1 MDGHWGNILLGR
13 TLYVG
18 SSMIIRGIILIAS
31 ILLLSVG
38 LLTSLTPGLNNFLL
52 PVEVTSKESVIMIRS
67 IAGLFIGLGY
77 LSVRFVFSSSRV
89 QIGNV
94 LLSITSCA
102 IFSKICS
109 FIFDGVTN
117 YSIIVFSFMVLYAI
131 GLYYLQKKRKNEID
145 YHL

>member
-1 MDGHWGNILLGR
+1 MDGDWGNILLGC

-31 ILLLSVG
+31 ILMLLVG

-52 PVEVTSKESVIMIRS
+52 PIEVTSNEAIIMVRS
-67 IAGLFIGLGY
+67 ISGLFIGLGY
-77 LSVRFVFSSSRV
+77 LSIRFAFSSSRV

-94 LLSITSCA
+94 LLSIISCA

-109 FIFDGVTN
+109 FIFDGITN
-117 YSIIVFSFMVLYAI
+117 YSIIVFSLMVLYAI

-145 YHL
+145 YNL

>member
-1 MDGHWGNILLGR
+1 MDGHWGNIFLGR

-102 IFSKICS
+102 IFSNICS

-145 YHL
+145 YNL

>member
-1 MDGHWGNILLGR
+1 MDGDWGNILLGC

-31 ILLLSVG
+31 ILMLLVG

-52 PVEVTSKESVIMIRS
+52 PIEVTSNEAVIMVRS
-67 IAGLFIGLGY
+67 ISGLFIGLGY
-77 LSVRFVFSSSRV
+77 LSIRFVFSSSRV
-89 QIGNV
+89 QVGNV
-94 LLSITSCA
+94 LLSIISCA

-109 FIFDGVTN
+109 FIFDGITN

-145 YHL
+145 YNL

>member
-1 MDGHWGNILLGR
+1 MDGDWGNILLGC

-31 ILLLSVG
+31 ILMLLVG

-52 PVEVTSKESVIMIRS
+52 PIEVTSNEAIIMVRS
-67 IAGLFIGLGY
+67 ISGLFIGLGY
-77 LSVRFVFSSSRV
+77 LSIRFVFSSSRV

-94 LLSITSCA
+94 LLSIISCA

-109 FIFDGVTN
+109 FIFDGITN

-145 YHL
+145 YNL

>member
-52 PVEVTSKESVIMIRS
+52 PIEVTSNEAVIMMR
-67 IAGLFIGLGY
+67 AYLAC
-77 LSVRFVFSSSRV
+77 LSVLDIYLFDLYFHHLEFKLGMSSF
-89 QIGNV
+89 
-94 LLSITSCA
+94 L
-102 IFSKICS
+102 
-109 FIFDGVTN
+109 
-117 YSIIVFSFMVLYAI
+117 
-131 GLYYLQKKRKNEID
+131 
-145 YHL
+145 

>member
-1 MDGHWGNILLGR
+1 MDGDWGNILLGC

-31 ILLLSVG
+31 ILMLLVG

-52 PVEVTSKESVIMIRS
+52 PIEVTSNEAVIMVRS
-67 IAGLFIGLGY
+67 ISGLFIGLGY
-77 LSVRFVFSSSRV
+77 LSIRFVSSSSRV
-89 QIGNV
+89 QVGNV
-94 LLSITSCA
+94 LLSIISCA

-109 FIFDGVTN
+109 FIFDGITN

-145 YHL
+145 YNL

>member
-1 MDGHWGNILLGR
+1 MDGHCGNILLGS

-18 SSMIIRGIILIAS
+18 SFMIIRGIIFIAS

-52 PVEVTSKESVIMIRS
+52 PIEVTSNEAVIMVRS
-67 IAGLFIGLGY
+67 ISGLFIGLGY
-77 LSVRFVFSSSRV
+77 LSIRFVFSSSRV

-94 LLSITSCA
+94 LLSIISCA

-109 FIFDGVTN
+109 FIFDGITN
-117 YSIIVFSFMVLYAI
+117 YSIIVFSLMVLYAI

-145 YHL
+145 YNL

>member
-1 MDGHWGNILLGR
+1 MDGDWGNILLGC

-31 ILLLSVG
+31 ILMLLVG

-52 PVEVTSKESVIMIRS
+52 PIEVTSNEALIMVRS
-67 IAGLFIGLGY
+67 ISGLFIGLGY
-77 LSVRFVFSSSRV
+77 LSIRFVFSSSRV

-94 LLSITSCA
+94 LLSIISCA

-109 FIFDGVTN
+109 FIFDGITN
-117 YSIIVFSFMVLYAI
+117 YSIIVFSLMVLYAI

-145 YHL
+145 YNL

>member
-1 MDGHWGNILLGR
+1 MDGDWGNILLGC

-31 ILLLSVG
+31 ILMLLVG

-52 PVEVTSKESVIMIRS
+52 PIEVTSNEAIIMVRS
-67 IAGLFIGLGY
+67 ISGLFIGLGY
-77 LSVRFVFSSSRV
+77 LSIRFVFSSSRV
-89 QIGNV
+89 QVGNV
-94 LLSITSCA
+94 LLSIISCA

-109 FIFDGVTN
+109 FIFDGITN

-145 YHL
+145 YNL

>member
-52 PVEVTSKESVIMIRS
+52 PVEVTSKESVIMIR
-67 IAGLFIGLGY
+67 
-77 LSVRFVFSSSRV
+77 
-89 QIGNV
+89 
-94 LLSITSCA
+94 
-102 IFSKICS
+102 
-109 FIFDGVTN
+109 
-117 YSIIVFSFMVLYAI
+117 
-131 GLYYLQKKRKNEID
+131 
-145 YHL
+145 

>member
-1 MDGHWGNILLGR
+1 MDGDWGNILLGC

-31 ILLLSVG
+31 ILMLLVG

-52 PVEVTSKESVIMIRS
+52 PIEVTSNEAVIMVRS
-67 IAGLFIGLGY
+67 ISGLFIGLGY
-77 LSVRFVFSSSRV
+77 LSIRFVFSSSRV

-94 LLSITSCA
+94 LLSIISCA

-109 FIFDGVTN
+109 FIYDGITN

-145 YHL
+145 YNL

>member
-1 MDGHWGNILLGR
+1 MDGDWGNILLGC

-31 ILLLSVG
+31 ILMLLVG

-52 PVEVTSKESVIMIRS
+52 PIEATSNEAMIMVRS
-67 IAGLFIGLGY
+67 ISGLFIGLGY
-77 LSVRFVFSSSRV
+77 LSIRFVFSSSRV

-94 LLSITSCA
+94 LLSIISCA

-109 FIFDGVTN
+109 FIFDGITN

-145 YHL
+145 YNL

>member
-1 MDGHWGNILLGR
+1 MDGDWGNILLGC

-31 ILLLSVG
+31 ILMLLVG

-52 PVEVTSKESVIMIRS
+52 PIEVTSNEAVIMVRS
-67 IAGLFIGLGY
+67 ISGLFIGLGY
-77 LSVRFVFSSSRV
+77 LSIRFVFSSSRV

-94 LLSITSCA
+94 LLSIISCA

-109 FIFDGVTN
+109 FIFDGITN
-117 YSIIVFSFMVLYAI
+117 YSINVFSLMVLYTI

-145 YHL
+145 YNL

>member
-1 MDGHWGNILLGR
+1 MDGHWGNILLGS

-52 PVEVTSKESVIMIRS
+52 PIEVTSNEAVIMVRS
-67 IAGLFIGLGY
+67 ISGLFIGLGY
-77 LSVRFVFSSSRV
+77 LSIRFVFSSSRV
-89 QIGNV
+89 QTGNV
-94 LLSITSCA
+94 LLSIISCA

-109 FIFDGVTN
+109 FIFDGITN

-145 YHL
+145 YNL

>member
-1 MDGHWGNILLGR
+1 MDGDWGNILLGC

-31 ILLLSVG
+31 ILMLLVG

-52 PVEVTSKESVIMIRS
+52 PIEVTSNEAMIMVRS
-67 IAGLFIGLGY
+67 ISGLFIGLGY
-77 LSVRFVFSSSRV
+77 LSIRFVFSSSRV
-89 QIGNV
+89 QVGNV
-94 LLSITSCA
+94 LLSIISCA

-109 FIFDGVTN
+109 FIFDGITN

-145 YHL
+145 YNL